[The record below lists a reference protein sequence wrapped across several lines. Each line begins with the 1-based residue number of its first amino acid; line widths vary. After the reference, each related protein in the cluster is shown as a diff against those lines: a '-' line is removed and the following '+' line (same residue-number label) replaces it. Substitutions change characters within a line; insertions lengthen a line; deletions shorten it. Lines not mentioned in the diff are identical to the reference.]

1 MNPSGVS
8 LDSLFSTVLS
18 SAQGVADIP
27 VQSFL
32 LCSAASLALGL
43 LAACVYMFRNS
54 YNKGFVVTLALLPV
68 MVQLV
73 IMLVNGNLGAGL
85 AVMGA
90 FALVRFRSIPG
101 SARDIV
107 AVFFSMA
114 IGLATGMGFLGIA
127 AVFTLVVGA
136 ASVVYALTP
145 FGEPRDGPRQLKV
158 TIPETLDYD
167 EVFTPILEKHTR
179 KHELVRVKTTNLGSL
194 YRLTYEVVLKE
205 GSADRALIDELRTR
219 NGNLEIALGRNVTN
233 TWEL

>member
-1 MNPSGVS
+1 MNVDTIFGTI
-8 LDSLFSTVLS
+8 LT
-18 SAQGVADIP
+18 SAQGIADIP
-27 VQSFL
+27 VGSFL

-43 LAACVYMFRNS
+43 LAACFYMFRSN
-54 YNKGFVVTLALLPV
+54 YNKSFVVTLALLPV

-127 AVFTLVVGA
+127 AVFTLVVGSA
-136 ASVVYALTP
+136 TVVYALVP
-145 FGEPRDGPRQLKV
+145 FGEPRDGLRQLRV

-167 EVFTPILEKHTR
+167 EVFAPILENYTR
-179 KHELVRVKTTNLGSL
+179 QHRLVRVKTTNMGSL
-194 YRLTYEVVLKE
+194 YKLTYEVVLKKGVAE
-205 GSADRALIDELRTR
+205 KSFIDELRTR
-219 NGNLEIALGRNVTN
+219 NGNLEIALGRGITS
-233 TWEL
+233 TGEL

>member
-1 MNPSGVS
+1 MNSESVFGTI
-8 LDSLFSTVLS
+8 FT
-18 SAQGVADIP
+18 SAQGAADIP
-27 VQSFL
+27 IESFL

-43 LAACVYMFRNS
+43 LAACFYMFRSN
-54 YNKGFVVTLALLPV
+54 YHKGFIMALALLPV

-73 IMLVNGNLGAGL
+73 IMLVNGNLGVGL

-127 AVFTLVVGA
+127 AVFTLVVGIA
-136 ASVVYALTP
+136 TLVYTLVP
-145 FGEPRDGPRQLKV
+145 FGEPRDGLRQLRV

-167 EVFTPILEKHTR
+167 DVFTPILEKHTR
-179 KHELVRVKTTNLGSL
+179 HHRLIHVKTTNMGSL
-194 YRLTYEVVLKE
+194 YRLTYEVVLKK
-205 GSADRALIDELRTR
+205 GAADKPFIDELRTR
-219 NGNLEIALGRNVTN
+219 NGNLEIALGRTVTN
-233 TWEL
+233 TGEL

>member
-1 MNPSGVS
+1 MSIDDVFGTI
-8 LDSLFSTVLS
+8 LT
-18 SAQGVADIP
+18 SAQGIADIP
-27 VQSFL
+27 IGSFL
-32 LCSAASLALGL
+32 LCSAVSLALGL
-43 LAACVYMFRNS
+43 LAACFYMFRSN
-54 YNKGFVVTLALLPV
+54 YNKSFVVTLALLPV

-127 AVFTLVVGA
+127 AVFTLVVGIA
-136 ASVVYALTP
+136 TVVYALVP
-145 FGEPRDGPRQLKV
+145 FGEPRDGLRQLRV

-167 EVFTPILEKHTR
+167 EVFAPILESYTR
-179 KHELVRVKTTNLGSL
+179 QYRLIRVKTTNMGSL
-194 YRLTYEVVLKE
+194 YKLTYEVVLKKGVAE
-205 GSADRALIDELRTR
+205 KSFIDELRVR
-219 NGNLEIALGRNVTN
+219 NGNLEIALGRGVTS
-233 TWEL
+233 TGEL

>member
-1 MNPSGVS
+1 
-8 LDSLFSTVLS
+8 
-18 SAQGVADIP
+18 
-27 VQSFL
+27 
-32 LCSAASLALGL
+32 
-43 LAACVYMFRNS
+43 
-54 YNKGFVVTLALLPV
+54 VTLALLPV

-101 SARDIV
+101 SAKDIA

-127 AVFTLVVGA
+127 AVFTLIVGA
-136 ASVVYALTP
+136 ASLLYALAP
-145 FGEPRDGPRQLKV
+145 FGEPRDGTRQLKV

-167 EVFTPILEKHTR
+167 EVFAPILEKHTR
-179 KHELVRVKTTNLGSL
+179 KHELVHVKTTALGSL
-194 YRLTYEVVLKE
+194 YRLTYEVVLRESTTQK
-205 GSADRALIDELRTR
+205 ALIDELRTR
-219 NGNLEIALGRNVTN
+219 NGNLEITLGRKTTN

>member
-1 MNPSGVS
+1 MS
-8 LDSLFSTVLS
+8 LDSLFSTVLT
-18 SAQGVADIP
+18 SAQGLADIP
-27 VQSFL
+27 IQSFL

-43 LAACVYMFRNS
+43 FAAGIYMFRNS
-54 YNKGFVVTLALLPV
+54 YNRGFVVTLALLPV

-101 SARDIV
+101 SARDI
-107 AVFFSMA
+107 ASVFFSMA

-127 AVFTLVVGA
+127 AVFALIVGGASVLYTLV
-136 ASVVYALTP
+136 S
-145 FGEPRDGPRQLKV
+145 FGEPRNGPRQLKI
-158 TIPETLDYD
+158 TIPETLDY
-167 EVFTPILEKHTR
+167 EGVFVPILGKYTR

-194 YRLTYEVVLKE
+194 YQLTYEVVLKKDVT
-205 GSADRALIDELRTR
+205 SRALIDELRTR
-219 NGNLEIALGRNVTN
+219 NGNLEIALARNVTN

>member
-1 MNPSGVS
+1 MS
-8 LDSLFSTVLS
+8 LDSLFSTVLT
-18 SAQGVADIP
+18 SAQGLADIS

-32 LCSAASLALGL
+32 LCSVASLVLGL
-43 LAACVYMFRNS
+43 FAACVYMFRNS
-54 YNKGFVVTLALLPV
+54 YNKGFVTTLALLPA

-101 SARDIV
+101 SAKDI
-107 AVFFSMA
+107 ASVFFSMA

-127 AVFTLVVGA
+127 AVFALVVGG
-136 ASVVYALTP
+136 ASVLYALVP
-145 FGEPRDGPRQLKV
+145 LGEPRNGPRQLKI
-158 TIPETLDYD
+158 TIPETLDY
-167 EVFTPILEKHTR
+167 EGIFAPILDKYAS

-194 YRLTYEVVLKE
+194 YRLTYEVVLKKDVASRE
-205 GSADRALIDELRTR
+205 LIDELRTR
-219 NGNLEIALGRNVTN
+219 NGNLEIALGRNATN